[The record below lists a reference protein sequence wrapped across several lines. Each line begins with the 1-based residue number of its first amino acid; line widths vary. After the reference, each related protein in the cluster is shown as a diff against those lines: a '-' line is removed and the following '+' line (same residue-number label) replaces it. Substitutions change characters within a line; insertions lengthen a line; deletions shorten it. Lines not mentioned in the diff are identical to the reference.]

1 VIFVLHLYLFVMFV
15 RCRYYYS
22 GGTKVCV
29 CTVVRCIEVKSSPVE
44 PLFIPFLCGYVLEP
58 MDKRYALH
66 RVRYHSTRLVLS

>member
-1 VIFVLHLYLFVMFV
+1 M
-15 RCRYYYS
+15 
-22 GGTKVCV
+22 CV